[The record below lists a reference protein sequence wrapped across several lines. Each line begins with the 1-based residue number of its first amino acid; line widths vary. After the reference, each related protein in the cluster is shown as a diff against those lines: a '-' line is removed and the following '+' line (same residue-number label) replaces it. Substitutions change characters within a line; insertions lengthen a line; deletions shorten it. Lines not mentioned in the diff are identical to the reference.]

1 MEILSYDGSE
11 GLHCVLYMQFN
22 DTHNILIMYINKPP
36 SGYSATLLACGND
49 KTRILELFYQSTIYF
64 IHLTF

>member
-36 SGYSATLLACGND
+36 SGYSATLLAMW
-49 KTRILELFYQSTIYF
+49 Q
-64 IHLTF
+64 